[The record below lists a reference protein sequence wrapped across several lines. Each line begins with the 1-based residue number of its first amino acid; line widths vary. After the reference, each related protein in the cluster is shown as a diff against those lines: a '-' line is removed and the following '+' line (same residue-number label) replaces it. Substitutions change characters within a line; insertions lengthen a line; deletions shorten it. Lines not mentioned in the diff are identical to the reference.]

1 MLGSPYN
8 LYYDDMENSVSKSTV
23 LETRIK
29 HLMKETSLDSWAT
42 RNLVRR
48 GQNIWSE
55 ISLMSKVPLK
65 AMIDCSIYNTITK
78 PSREEII
85 EWILYHT
92 NFNSSCVLSDVV
104 TVLNPVSKLK

>member
-1 MLGSPYN
+1 
-8 LYYDDMENSVSKSTV
+8 
-23 LETRIK
+23 
-29 HLMKETSLDSWAT
+29 
-42 RNLVRR
+42 
-48 GQNIWSE
+48 
-55 ISLMSKVPLK
+55 MSKVPLK

-104 TVLNPVSKLK
+104 TVLNPVSNLK